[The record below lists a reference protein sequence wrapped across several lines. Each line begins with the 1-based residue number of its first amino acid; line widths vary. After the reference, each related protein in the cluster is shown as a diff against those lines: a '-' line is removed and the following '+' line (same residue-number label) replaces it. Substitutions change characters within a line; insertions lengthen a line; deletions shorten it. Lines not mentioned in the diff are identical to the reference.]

1 MQPGLIDI
9 PTHDVGRTS
18 TQNLPPTTTQHGS
31 GCSRS
36 DSPDARSP
44 PHSRGPPSCVEGSGR
59 DAASGGGH
67 DVDHDVDHPD
77 QHSDRLNVGAVKPAA
92 AARATVAGQR
102 VSDYENAAVSS
113 SPRNGARPPPGF
125 KLAHSS
131 QSAGVQLTDFPNEL
145 LTQILSHLHPD
156 SHAAVALVSK
166 RFYALVTTPYAWRIA
181 FLRYFAGHDSV
192 AGRDKAD
199 QQGKEVESSAA
210 VRSEVRYFT
219 RLTALASWRSE
230 YLLRTRLLRGV
241 VRGKPGSIGSSVRAT
256 QSGKKAAAVLT
267 YNSKLPWM
275 ISHVHAD
282 FTGGKKG
289 PRVIHGTRDL
299 GVATVSDPTTGR
311 IEKWGLDD
319 PFTFQQ
325 LDEVFPNLEFYGVGE
340 GPAAVPN
347 VLDVSQPYGLAGGEG
362 FPGGRVYYK
371 AAGQLRGRYLGQN
384 RGVDET
390 APEIPKI
397 PELTDAISCIWIA
410 KSPSVTSTTR
420 SMIGILAGSTLGV
433 VTSYALGRESA
444 GPRFGDG
451 DMTARWVLSPG
462 VPIIDIKVDDQY
474 SLRRKALGRVWAVAL
489 NALGEVYYLTQA
501 PTPPLHKGKAEDA
514 VKLAWQAGRTA
525 CWELVEPTRRT
536 SRPDEFDK
544 NAVTGAYSPRTSA
557 DSMNL
562 SREQLI
568 AEARE
573 IETYF
578 RHTPAHFRKVCQGW
592 DMLRKLEVDFAAGG
606 EDGGGETIF
615 VITPGSEETEP
626 ASVRRYVRRGTR
638 ATPSPSGPLTPVA
651 PLGAAPRCSIF
662 GGEAAAKIA
671 QEAMPRSDSDNK
683 NGFMSPASGSS
694 TPRPGTVPEKAE
706 AEEWQVSDFVFRRD
720 AATEIT
726 ASAVDMSNFALMAAF
741 EDPLLSGSSGANSPG
756 TPAAKQAAG
765 EIPGRRARLLAVGTN
780 TGSVVVWNMRDTAS
794 PTVTPV
800 RVIRTGSPEVT
811 ALAVSALYLVHG
823 GSDGSVQAWDPLASS
838 LEPIRTLN
846 ARSSG
851 RIPRHILQANPALQ
865 HANYF
870 AVRAIAL
877 DPDATVLRGVLA
889 FGTSIRF
896 WTYSSTS
903 QAGPGRKRRLRHSDV
918 HGRPAGRRNNDSVA
932 SYIAAEEEELR
943 HELEHRSREA
953 ERLRKRFGVGLAEL
967 TEEEAL
973 QYARMISEE
982 SFALDEMRRSSAS
995 ASASATSGSD
1005 ATAGAETASSAGS
1018 SSGTGVAATAETSFF
1033 DTDGYYYGG
1042 GAAGPSRTAELPLPR
1057 EEGIGIGGGG
1067 DGGVG
1072 NGGDDDFEAQ
1082 LQRAIRLSLLES
1094 GGDDASPSSSHRP
1107 PPPPLQAPSRG
1118 GDLSNNSMENL
1129 HEYGVNVQVKTA
1141 KGKGK
1146 GKGKGRSDDASPKGG
1161 VGMATFDAAGY
1172 GPSPG
1177 IGIGA
1182 DDDLALALRL
1192 SLEEEEARQRR
1203 AREQEAAMGL
1213 NGDGDEYPPL
1223 EVKGKGKGKWV

>member
-1 MQPGLIDI
+1 MAPVAFGQTRQTFVPR
-9 PTHDVGRTS
+9 RTLEAS
-18 TQNLPPTTTQHGS
+18 LHQQH
-31 GCSRS
+31 
-36 DSPDARSP
+36 
-44 PHSRGPPSCVEGSGR
+44 SGR
-59 DAASGGGH
+59 
-67 DVDHDVDHPD
+67 
-77 QHSDRLNVGAVKPAA
+77 LNGSAVKPAA
-92 AARATVAGQR
+92 AAQVIVAGQR
-102 VSDYENAAVSS
+102 VSDYENAAISS
-113 SPRNGARPPPGF
+113 SSRNGARQPQGL
-125 KLAHSS
+125 KSAHNS

-192 AGRDKAD
+192 ASRDKAG
-199 QQGKEVESSAA
+199 QKGKEVNPSAA
-210 VRSEVRYFT
+210 EVRSEVRYFT

-241 VRGKPGSIGSSVRAT
+241 VRGKPGGIGSSVRTTTTTAH
-256 QSGKKAAAVLT
+256 SGKKAAAVLT

-275 ISHVHAD
+275 ISHLHVD

-289 PRVIHGTRDL
+289 PRAIHGTRDL

-325 LDEVFPNLEFYGVGE
+325 LDEVFPNLEFYGLGE

-347 VLDVSQPYGLAGGEG
+347 VLDVSQPYGFAAGEG

-371 AAGQLRGRYLGQN
+371 AAGQLRGHYIGQS
-384 RGVDET
+384 RGVTET
-390 APEIPKI
+390 APEIPRI
-397 PELTDAISCIWIA
+397 PELTDAVSCVWIA
-410 KSPSVTSTTR
+410 KSSSVTSTTQ
-420 SMIGILAGSTLGV
+420 SMVGILTGSTLGV
-433 VTSYALGRESA
+433 VTSYALGREST

-474 SLRRKALGRVWAVAL
+474 SLRRKALGRVFAVAL
-489 NALGEVYYLTQA
+489 NALGEVYYLTQTPA
-501 PTPPLHKGKAEDA
+501 PPFHKGKAED
-514 VKLAWQAGRTA
+514 VVRLAWQAGRTA
-525 CWELVEPTRRT
+525 YWELVEPTRRT
-536 SRPDEFDK
+536 PRPDEFDK
-544 NAVTGAYSPRTSA
+544 SAVAGAYSPRSSA
-557 DSMNL
+557 ESMNL

-578 RHTPAHFRKVCQGW
+578 RYTPAHFRKVCCGW

-606 EDGGGETIF
+606 EDGCGESIF
-615 VITPGSEETEP
+615 IITPGGEETEP
-626 ASVRRYVRRGTR
+626 ASVRRYVRRGTHL
-638 ATPSPSGPLTPVA
+638 TPNPSGGLTPNA

-662 GGEAAAKIA
+662 GGGAGDAATKIA
-671 QEAMPRSDSDNK
+671 EETVSRLKIDDE
-683 NGFMSPASGSS
+683 NGPML
-694 TPRPGTVPEKAE
+694 TVPEKAE
-706 AEEWQVSDFVFRRD
+706 VEEWQVSDFVFKRN
-720 AATEIT
+720 ATTEIT

-741 EDPLLSGSSGANSPG
+741 EDPLLSGSSGVN
-756 TPAAKQAAG
+756 TPSTPTAKQVTG

-780 TGSVVVWNMRDTAS
+780 TGSIVLWNMRDEAS

-800 RVIRTGSPEVT
+800 RVIQTESPEVT

-823 GSDGSVQAWDPLASS
+823 GSDSLVQAWDPLASS

-846 ARSSG
+846 AKSSG

-865 HANYF
+865 HASYF

-889 FGTSIRF
+889 FGTFVRF
-896 WTYSSTS
+896 WAYSSGS
-903 QAGPGRKRRLRHSDV
+903 QGGPGRKRRLRHSDV
-918 HGRPAGRRNNDSVA
+918 HGRPVGRRNNDSVA

-973 QYARMISEE
+973 QYARIISEE
-982 SFALDEMRRSSAS
+982 TYALDEMRRSSTSVS
-995 ASASATSGSD
+995 AMSGSD
-1005 ATAGAETASSAGS
+1005 VATTAGETASSSAGS
-1018 SSGTGVAATAETSFF
+1018 SSGGMGASAGVAETCFF
-1033 DTDGYYYGG
+1033 DSDGYYGG
-1042 GAAGPSRTAELPLPR
+1042 GTTAAGPSHTVAELPVLR
-1057 EEGIGIGGGG
+1057 EDEGTGIGGE
-1067 DGGVG
+1067 
-1072 NGGDDDFEAQ
+1072 DDDFEAQ

-1094 GGDDASPSSSHRP
+1094 SGGGSGNDNVSSPSSSSCL
-1107 PPPPLQAPSRG
+1107 PPPPLPPPPQALART
-1118 GDLSNNSMENL
+1118 GDLPNNSVEDDL
-1129 HEYGVNVQVKTA
+1129 HGYGVNVQVKTV

-1146 GKGKGRSDDASPKGG
+1146 MGKGKSRSDDTSPNFSSGG
-1161 VGMATFDAAGY
+1161 GMATLDAAGY
-1172 GPSPG
+1172 RPSPG
-1177 IGIGA
+1177 IAIDE
-1182 DDDLALALRL
+1182 DDDLALALQL
-1192 SLEEEEARQRR
+1192 SIEEEEARQRR
-1203 AREQEAAMGL
+1203 VREREAAMAL
-1213 NGDGDEYPPL
+1213 NGDGDEFPPL
-1223 EVKGKGKGKWV
+1223 EVKGKGKGKRV